1 MNIWIVV
8 GIAIGLVLAY
18 YIYRFF
24 YPRKPEFVP
33 NNEFV
38 EENEKNGEAI
48 LFYTEWCPHCK
59 TTLPKWVEYREEYNK
74 KKQDK
79 KKLSISFREVECDAN
94 ITEAERYG
102 IDSYP
107 TIILVVNEKRYIYD
121 SEFSPET
128 MDKFINTIFAL

>member
-1 MNIWIVV
+1 MNVWIVV
-8 GIAIGLVLAY
+8 GIAILLVSMY
-18 YIYRFF
+18 YIYLFF
-24 YPRKPEFVP
+24 YPPKPEFIP

-38 EENEKNGEAI
+38 TDNEKKGEVI

-59 TTLPKWVEYREEYNK
+59 TTMPMWINYKERF
-74 KKQDK
+74 DK
-79 KKLSISFREVECDAN
+79 KKYSISFREVDCDAKL
-94 ITEAERYG
+94 TEAERYG

-128 MDKFINTIFAL
+128 MDKFINTIFKL